1 MKYENECGS
10 CENSDCRFERECDI
24 SPYQNIIVIGIEV
37 IIFQMIVV
45 TIIECFQEIV
55 EAAILPL

>member
-24 SPYQNIIVIGIEV
+24 SPYQKYYCDWYIYISNYY
-37 IIFQMIVV
+37 IFYLV
-45 TIIECFQEIV
+45 TIKK
-55 EAAILPL
+55 